1 MTIQEQID
9 QLRKE
14 LSGITGGLEKK
25 IEKLQD
31 HIAHS
36 SEMIK
41 PTRYYPNGAYMDE
54 PEDGTTC
61 YSIVN
66 GYGGI
71 YVDHYCFDISL
82 HSHLGFLDEQEG
94 FPTKQAAER
103 EINRQKLTAKM
114 YRDMRD
120 ERINGDW
127 VAKFEPGS
135 PSVYYPK
142 LKHSKIHFEYTNF
155 SQCAH
160 NFFYKNDTFIEDLKA
175 MGWTEEELK
184 IVWFNK

>member
-54 PEDGTTC
+54 PKYGKIVWYAE
-61 YSIVN
+61 VN
-66 GYGGI
+66 GKVRSYEWQN
-71 YVDHYCFDISL
+71 YESDVEML
-82 HSHLGFLDEQEG
+82 NLQRM
-94 FPTKQAAER
+94 FPTKEACLKSIR
-103 EINRQKLTAKM
+103 RDDLTAKM

-127 VAKFEPGS
+127 TVTIWSIKKYVPYIDGELKSSDVEFLEP
-135 PSVYYPK
+135 
-142 LKHSKIHFEYTNF
+142 HDFN
-155 SQCAH
+155 
-160 NFFYKNDTFIEDLKA
+160 YKNETFIGDLKA
-175 MGWTEEELK
+175 LGWTEEELK
-184 IVWFNK
+184 IVWFNI